1 MVFSSEHILNL
12 NQYLKS
18 NHICSYL
25 TTSVAMKKKNL
36 KNLPVIKYGHGL
48 GTIHDYHVYKSKI
61 DT

>member
-25 TTSVAMKKKNL
+25 TTSVSMEKKNL

-48 GTIHDYHVYKSKI
+48 GTIHDYHVV
-61 DT
+61 